1 MASLN
6 SVNLVGRLT
15 EDPSLEYTK
24 SGSARSNF
32 TIAINSYSGD
42 DEETTFVP
50 ITCWGNQAENSAE
63 YLSKG
68 SQVAIDGRLRISNY
82 EDSNGNNRK
91 WTEVVARSVQFLSSN
106 KNNQSQSKESKD
118 SDKPPFDT

>member
-15 EDPSLEYTK
+15 KDPSLEYTK
-24 SGSARSNF
+24 SGSARANF
-32 TIAINSYSGD
+32 TIAVNSYSGD

-63 YLSKG
+63 YLNKG

-82 EDSNGNNRK
+82 EDSDGNNRK
-91 WTEVVARSVQFLSSN
+91 WTEVIASSVQFLGSSN
-106 KNNQSQSKESKD
+106 SQGKSQED
-118 SDKPPFDT
+118 SDDPPFPS